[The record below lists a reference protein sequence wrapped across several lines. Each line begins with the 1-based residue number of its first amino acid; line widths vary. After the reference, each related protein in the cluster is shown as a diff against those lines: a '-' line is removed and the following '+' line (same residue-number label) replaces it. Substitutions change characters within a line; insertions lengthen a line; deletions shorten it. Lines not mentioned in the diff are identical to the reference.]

1 MFTPSQRQL
10 DIFSIWQNRDDN
22 ILINAV
28 AGSGKTT
35 TLLQL
40 LELCEY
46 RTLFLA
52 FNKSV
57 QEEIQAKIDSRG
69 LQQGKAL
76 TMHSLGLSAIRNK
89 YRKVHINNNKNWD
102 IIKKVQDAFKLTFR
116 RMPWEDKIKLSYCLI
131 DMNDISRMFLTD
143 DIDEIHTQFL
153 SMDKVMF
160 EHNHLKEF
168 WEKFLE
174 IREEGYNTDSVE
186 VDFNDMIYLPVLK
199 DLYIPIQP
207 YYLMVDEAQDL
218 NLCQHK
224 LIDKL
229 IQQGTIKKW
238 IAVGDRN
245 QSIYGFSGAYSSSFD
260 LFKDKGD
267 VTELPLDICYRCST
281 KIIDK
286 ANEVYDVMEYSTIN
300 PGIIGNTSNV
310 ADIKENSMVICRNSG
325 PLIDV
330 YFQLLALN
338 KPCYIKGEDVLTS
351 IIRFL
356 KPYNNYTTMS
366 AKVEMTYKMEELA
379 EDTSDEGKF
388 QFYMFKE
395 NFNNFKKISEHMSE
409 EYETVDSLINKL
421 KSLFIDK
428 ENAIMLCTIHKSKG
442 LEADVVYVLNE
453 NLIPSRFAKSPEQ
466 LKQENNLKYVART
479 RAKNEMYFLNI

>member
-1 MFTPSQRQL
+1 M
-10 DIFSIWQNRDDN
+10 
-22 ILINAV
+22 
-28 AGSGKTT
+28 
-35 TLLQL
+35 
-40 LELCEY
+40 
-46 RTLFLA
+46 
-52 FNKSV
+52 
-57 QEEIQAKIDSRG
+57 
-69 LQQGKAL
+69 
-76 TMHSLGLSAIRNK
+76 
-89 YRKVHINNNKNWD
+89 
-102 IIKKVQDAFKLTFR
+102 
-116 RMPWEDKIKLSYCLI
+116 
-131 DMNDISRMFLTD
+131 
-143 DIDEIHTQFL
+143 
-153 SMDKVMF
+153 
-160 EHNHLKEF
+160 
-168 WEKFLE
+168 
-174 IREEGYNTDSVE
+174 
-186 VDFNDMIYLPVLK
+186 
-199 DLYIPIQP
+199 
-207 YYLMVDEAQDL
+207 EAQDL

-229 IQQGTIKKW
+229 IDQGTIKKW

-260 LFKDKGD
+260 LFKDRGN
-267 VTELPLDICYRCST
+267 VIELPLDICYRCST
-281 KIIDK
+281 SIIDK
-286 ANEVYDVMEYSTIN
+286 ANEVYDVMEYSTTN
-300 PGIIGNTSNV
+300 QGVVGYTSNV
-310 ADIKENSMVICRNSG
+310 ADIKSNSMVICRNSG

-388 QFYMFKE
+388 QFYIFKE

-442 LEADVVYVLNE
+442 LESEVVYVLNE